1 MTRVL
6 DDCRTILATG
16 GYEVATQKFD
26 GTPVLLAETLY
37 ALVMVV
43 VVPDEDVDRF
53 VEEAQARLTQ
63 LAATHPSPRRW
74 DLYLVLVV
82 DADPRRYHAVRERF
96 ESDTR
101 YARKLVVTSDHDGR
115 LEQLLRPLLPLR
127 PLPDIALAAPL
138 AAVHRQLLVEGVE
151 SGLADAA
158 VKSFSDTGEVNVA

>member
-1 MTRVL
+1 MTGIL
-6 DDCRTILATG
+6 DDCRIILATG
-16 GYEVATQKFD
+16 GYDVATQEFND
-26 GTPVLLAETLY
+26 TPVLLAETLY

-53 VEEAQARLTQ
+53 IEEAQAHLTQ

-96 ESDTR
+96 EPDTR
-101 YARKLVVTSDHDGR
+101 YARKLVVTTDHDGR

-127 PLPDIALAAPL
+127 PLPDIALTEPL
-138 AAVHRQLLVEGVE
+138 ADVHRQLLVEGVE
-151 SGLADAA
+151 PRLADAA
-158 VKSFSDTGEVNVA
+158 VKSFSDTGEIKVP